1 MPTLQIPISTGQLS
15 SAEDSPGTAQIV
27 TNWMLDS
34 LGFNHPR
41 PGIGARLFYLN
52 EFLADQHIIGMY
64 VWTNVATRID
74 YLMIVNGSRHI
85 YAYNFNTG
93 AISTLSSTAAGTQLD
108 GAGRPTFADDSVNLI
123 IAGGGALQAWDGVS
137 PLSFRLAT
145 YTSSV
150 NQPPLGATHVVKVG
164 NYIVANDT
172 VTNKNQFFWSS
183 IGDGNDAVWPPLNFN
198 TADALSD
205 PIVGVFTNLRELY
218 MFGSKTVQVYAI
230 GADANLPFTAS
241 STLQL
246 GTLSPYSIIVQDS
259 QFAFMD
265 ANRRFV
271 VTDGRSYQPIST
283 SLDKTLRDLG
293 TVTDCFG
300 FRCLIGWWDLLVW
313 IFPTSQQAFVYDQN
327 GQKWTT
333 WQGWDGISAYTGINI
348 GAYVFDQARNQHLV
362 GSISTTYT
370 MPLVL
375 SEAYNVDFLA
385 QSNGTTTP
393 IVCERVTARIDMGT
407 SVRKRTNWVRF
418 YLRRGAG
425 DANAAIEVSKKDDE
439 GPWSTPQL
447 LDLGA
452 ATSDTIGWKEWRPGG
467 IYRRRQ
473 YRIRYT
479 GAADTVLTSME
490 EDYAL
495 MTS

>member
-1 MPTLQIPISTGQLS
+1 MPTLQVPLAGGQLS
-15 SAEDSPGTAQIV
+15 SAEDSPGTAQVV

-34 LGFNHPR
+34 LGFNHAR
-41 PGIGARLFYLN
+41 PGIGTNLFSLS
-52 EFLADQHIIGMY
+52 ESLASANIIGMY
-64 VWTNVATRID
+64 VWTNVVTRID
-74 YLMIVNGSRHI
+74 YLIVVNAARHI
-85 YAYNFNTG
+85 YGYNLNTG
-93 AISTLSSTAAGTQLD
+93 VITILSTTVATTQLD
-108 GAGRPTFADDSVNLI
+108 GAARPTFADDSFYVI
-123 IAGGGALQAWDGVS
+123 IAGGGQLQAWDGIA
-137 PLSFRLAT
+137 PASFRLAT
-145 YTSSV
+145 YTSAV

-172 VTNKNQFFWSS
+172 ITNKNQFFWSS
-183 IGDGNDAVWPPLNFN
+183 IGDGNDATWPPLNFN

-246 GTLSPYSIIVQDS
+246 GTISPYSIIVQDS

-271 VTDGRSYQPIST
+271 VTDGRNYQPISQP
-283 SLDKTLRDLG
+283 LDKTLRDLG

-313 IFPTSQQAFVYDQN
+313 VFPTSQTCFVYDQN
-327 GQKWTT
+327 GQKWDT

-348 GAYVFDQARNQHLV
+348 GAYVFDQARNRHLV
-362 GSISTTYT
+362 GSTNTTRT
-370 MPLVL
+370 D
-375 SEAYNVDFLA
+375 ANILA
-385 QSNGTTTP
+385 LGTTLDIPSNGTTATSP
-393 IVCERVTARIDMGT
+393 IVCERVTARIDMGS

-490 EDYAL
+490 EDYSL